1 MTRLLTHNGQTHS
14 ICGWAVKNG
23 ITKSAMYQRLERG
36 WTLEE
41 ACANKRTHRFA
52 RKVKPI
58 ASASIKSPSINSLRL
73 DELKR
78 MDLVLQREVTRTLRQ
93 FCRDLE
99 AIMSRGV
106 DRDILK
112 SAFDRTTPVT
122 PERV

>member
-1 MTRLLTHNGQTHS
+1 
-14 ICGWAVKNG
+14 
-23 ITKSAMYQRLERG
+23 
-36 WTLEE
+36 
-41 ACANKRTHRFA
+41 
-52 RKVKPI
+52 
-58 ASASIKSPSINSLRL
+58 
-73 DELKR
+73 